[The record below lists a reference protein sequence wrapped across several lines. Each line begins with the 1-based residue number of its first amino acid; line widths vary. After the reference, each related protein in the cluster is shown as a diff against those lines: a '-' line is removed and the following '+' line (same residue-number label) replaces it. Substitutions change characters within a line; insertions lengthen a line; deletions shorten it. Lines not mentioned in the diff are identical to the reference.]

1 MMSLGLVLFVGGLA
15 YRGLH
20 FDLIPDW
27 IPLFGKLDDLAAG
40 GVAGAGCA
48 MMYFGWHYGTGPKPT
63 EAIAVANALAVANAH
78 LAPAKKA
85 AIAAIKASCYTLH
98 VFHPSLGF
106 NTRSLPLS
114 TDRCTRENYHP
125 HRRRSTPSP
134 SRSSSSWRRTW
145 RRCTRRKRC
154 R

>member
-15 YRGLH
+15 YRGLP

-63 EAIAVANALAVANAH
+63 EAIAVANALAVANTH

-85 AIAAIKASCYTLH
+85 AIAAIKVRAGRDARF
-98 VFHPSLGF
+98 VFRF
-106 NTRSLPLS
+106 
-114 TDRCTRENYHP
+114 
-125 HRRRSTPSP
+125 SP
-134 SRSSSSWRRTW
+134 GPRVQHSV
-145 RRCTRRKRC
+145 
-154 R
+154 